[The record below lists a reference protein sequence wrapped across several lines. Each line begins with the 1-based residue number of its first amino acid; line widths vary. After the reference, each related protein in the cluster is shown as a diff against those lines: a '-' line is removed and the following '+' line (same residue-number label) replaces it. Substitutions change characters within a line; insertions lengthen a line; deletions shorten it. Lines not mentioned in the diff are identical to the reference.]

1 MSKFQKHNLNNIK
14 TIFENKTGTRIRY
27 ASTTYHSPIR
37 KAAVLAAMLA
47 LCVMLVAFTYPL
59 FSPLE
64 GDALTLSASYEGNGI
79 VTIEVENSSHKN
91 LQFQPSLKLV
101 KWITGE
107 EVEQLSDSIEFEGT
121 SISAHSTGTMT
132 VNLSDAYD
140 IARLEESMVS
150 EWYYLILTNHNF
162 LFGQEWKCSVYF
174 GTQELDPVEAE
185 EGVLYAL
192 DPSILAQVEE
202 ELRFYFEDDYVGQF
216 SANPMNYEYLQ
227 KVDELLLRSES
238 NIVRSV
244 NPGLMVKTV
253 PDGIV
258 FDETWPIEKQYTLAG
273 QTYSIHDAFGKYVG
287 ATETEYVH
295 ILQAWAPT
303 DQGAEDGFWSVPL
316 LFFSTYEVSS
326 IESDEDCAFIHGQIT
341 SFGELEPYKV
351 YEDEFFVCY
360 NVTHLFYTDLQS
372 YVESMVDMRAASDA
386 EFYFDDQV
394 YTRIKNI
401 YNYYQEN
408 LEIVSWDE
416 FLNLSPDCEIKRD
429 QTSSELV
436 RDGLSGYITSEAAM
450 EKIVISISTEADRK
464 EIYSL
469 EIIPE
474 DPHYYD
480 LVSAAEVSAYIQ
492 SLEEGVYVIN
502 IEAWIDSDVMGYQNL
517 SEQVFATG
525 NATWPGL
532 R

>member
-1 MSKFQKHNLNNIK
+1 MS
-14 TIFENKTGTRIRY
+14 
-27 ASTTYHSPIR
+27 A
-37 KAAVLAAMLA
+37 
-47 LCVMLVAFTYPL
+47 
-59 FSPLE
+59 
-64 GDALTLSASYEGNGI
+64 
-79 VTIEVENSSHKN
+79 
-91 LQFQPSLKLV
+91 
-101 KWITGE
+101 
-107 EVEQLSDSIEFEGT
+107 
-121 SISAHSTGTMT
+121 
-132 VNLSDAYD
+132 
-140 IARLEESMVS
+140 
-150 EWYYLILTNHNF
+150 
-162 LFGQEWKCSVYF
+162 
-174 GTQELDPVEAE
+174 
-185 EGVLYAL
+185 
-192 DPSILAQVEE
+192 
-202 ELRFYFEDDYVGQF
+202 
-216 SANPMNYEYLQ
+216 
-227 KVDELLLRSES
+227 
-238 NIVRSV
+238 
-244 NPGLMVKTV
+244 
-253 PDGIV
+253 
-258 FDETWPIEKQYTLAG
+258 
-273 QTYSIHDAFGKYVG
+273 
-287 ATETEYVH
+287 
-295 ILQAWAPT
+295 
-303 DQGAEDGFWSVPL
+303 
-316 LFFSTYEVSS
+316 
-326 IESDEDCAFIHGQIT
+326 IESDDDCAFIHGQIV
-341 SFGELEPYKV
+341 SFGELAPYKV

-360 NVTHLFYTDLQS
+360 DVTHLFYTDLQS

-464 EIYSL
+464 EIYSI

>member
-27 ASTTYHSPIR
+27 TSTTYHSPIR

-64 GDALTLSASYEGNGI
+64 GDALTLSASYEGNG
-79 VTIEVENSSHKN
+79 VVSIEVENRSHKN
-91 LQFQPSLKLV
+91 LEFQSSLKLV

-107 EVEQLSDSIEFEGT
+107 EVDQLSDTIEFEGT

-132 VNLSDAYD
+132 VDLSGAYD
-140 IARLEESMVS
+140 IAMLEESMVS
-150 EWYYLILTNHNF
+150 EWYYLVLTNNNF

-174 GTQELDPVEAE
+174 GTEELDTLEAD
-185 EGVLYAL
+185 EGVLCSL
-192 DPSILAQVEE
+192 DPSIVAQVEDD
-202 ELRFYFEDDYVGQF
+202 LRFYFEDDYVGQF
-216 SANPMNYEYLQ
+216 SANPLNYEYLQ
-227 KVDELLLRSES
+227 KVDELLLRSER

-273 QTYSIHDAFGKYVG
+273 QTQSIHDAFGKFVG
-287 ATETEYVH
+287 ATETEYIQ
-295 ILQAWAPT
+295 ILQTWAPT
-303 DQGAEDGFWSVPL
+303 AKGAEDGYWSVPL
-316 LFFSTYEVSS
+316 LFFSTYEVSA
-326 IESDEDCAFIHGQIT
+326 IESDDDCAFIHGQIV
-341 SFGELEPYKV
+341 SFGELAPYKV

-360 NVTHLFYTDLQS
+360 DVTHLFYTDLRS
-372 YVESMVDMRAASDA
+372 YVESLITFMEASAD
-386 EFYFDDQV
+386 EFYFDEQV
-394 YTRIKNI
+394 YTRIENI

-416 FLNLSPDCEIKRD
+416 FLNLRPDCEIKRD

-436 RDGLSGYITSEAAM
+436 RDGLLGNITSESAM
-450 EKIVISISTEADRK
+450 ERIVISISTEADRK
-464 EIYSL
+464 EIYSI

-480 LVSAAEVSAYIQ
+480 LVNATEVTAFIQ

-502 IEAWIDSDVMGYQNL
+502 IEAWIDSDIMGYQDL

-532 R
+532 L